1 MAAGMDPRFM
11 AATPSRPSGPK
22 ARGGLEHLR
31 NTKEGKQLAARTEPR
46 ADGRLPR
53 GSSSPQFQF
62 CLQKIVISINP
73 EFEAPTTPFNRETQA
88 SPLCGQLRI

>member
-53 GSSSPQFQF
+53 GSSSPPIPVLPAEDRDQHQ
-62 CLQKIVISINP
+62 S
-73 EFEAPTTPFNRETQA
+73 
-88 SPLCGQLRI
+88 